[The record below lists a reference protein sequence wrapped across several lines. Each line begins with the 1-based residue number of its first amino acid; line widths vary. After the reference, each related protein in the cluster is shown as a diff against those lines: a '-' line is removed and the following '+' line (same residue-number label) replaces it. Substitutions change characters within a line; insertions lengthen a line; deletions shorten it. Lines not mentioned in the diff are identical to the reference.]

1 MSHCSCSWSIAQEV
15 PWVSEFF
22 VLGPDQIVA
31 QDLADAIRSNDPQA
45 HVTVFRRDEEMLAGL
60 AALQPAAVILH
71 REPDGFAETAL
82 GQALAA
88 NGIPHGFLSTAEET
102 GGATI
107 LESPFTEGTVAAL
120 LEALSGAR
128 SPGG

>member
-1 MSHCSCSWSIAQEV
+1 M
-15 PWVSEFF
+15 SEFF

-45 HVTVFRRDEEMLAGL
+45 RVTVFRRDEEMLAGL
-60 AALQPAAVILH
+60 ATLQPAAVILH